1 MDFYRELTDDIVQ
14 YIRDYQEGRYDDD
27 TYNFENFNSLDDLM
41 NTFECNEYNNRY
53 LIYEEDI
60 DFSALKDYYAEFQEM
75 AYEGAYFDL
84 DREFFK
90 WVFHNDASELSYYL
104 KIYIFFS
111 CCDRAREILSE
122 EFTEYY
128 SDTEIESQ
136 EEDYDE
142 GFDDLE
148 ESTKKHKK
156 RLYY

>member
-1 MDFYRELTDDIVQ
+1 MDFYRKLTDDIVQ

-27 TYNFENFNSLDDLM
+27 TYNFGNFNSIDDLM
-41 NTFECNEYNNRY
+41 NAFESNEYNNQY
-53 LIYEEDI
+53 LLHEEDI
-60 DFSALKDYYAEFQEM
+60 GFFALKDYYAEFQEM

-90 WVFHNDASELSYYL
+90 WVFHNDASVLSYCLKQYL
-104 KIYIFFS
+104 FLS
-111 CCDRAREILSE
+111 CCEDAKEILSE
-122 EFTEYY
+122 EFNEYY
-128 SDTEIESQ
+128 SDVEIESQ

-148 ESTKKHKK
+148 ESTKKHKR